1 MSKNKKII
9 VSPHI
14 DAFIDMMSSERSA
27 SNNTI
32 DSYKCDL
39 FDFSSFLHR
48 RIHDPSAASITHIRD
63 YFKRVSEAGMAT
75 STVARKISVIRQ
87 FYRFLVEDGIRE
99 DDPTQHIKS
108 PRRDSTLPKCLSQ
121 NQVELLLD
129 AVRER
134 DGPEGVRL
142 TALLEI
148 LYATGLRISELVSL
162 PVVAFD
168 REQRMLLVE
177 GKGRKE
183 RIVPLNQ
190 LAGEALREYLDCR
203 DYFLKKARLSGI
215 CDRYLFPSRSK
226 QGYLTRSRVAQLLKE
241 IAVEVGLNISQV
253 SPHVLRHS
261 FASHLLAN
269 GVDLRSLQEMLGHS
283 DISTTQIYTH
293 VLDERLKE
301 LVNETHP
308 LTKLG

>member
-1 MSKNKKII
+1 
-9 VSPHI
+9 
-14 DAFIDMMSSERSA
+14 
-27 SNNTI
+27 
-32 DSYKCDL
+32 
-39 FDFSSFLHR
+39 
-48 RIHDPSAASITHIRD
+48 
-63 YFKRVSEAGMAT
+63 
-75 STVARKISVIRQ
+75 
-87 FYRFLVEDGIRE
+87 
-99 DDPTQHIKS
+99 TQHIKS